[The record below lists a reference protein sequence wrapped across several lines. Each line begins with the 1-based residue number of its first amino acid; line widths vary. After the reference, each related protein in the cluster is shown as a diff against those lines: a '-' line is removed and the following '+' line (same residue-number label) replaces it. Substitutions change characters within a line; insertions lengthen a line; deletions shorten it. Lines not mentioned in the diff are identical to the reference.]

1 VESFADLPDALVRDL
16 LAKALPVA
24 NAVSA
29 RIASFRE
36 STPTLRANA
45 VQQGL
50 VCQKADLD
58 VPREPSVVGIDG
70 SYQLHHLTAVDLCAA
85 AAVAVEG
92 TSKEAKRFWPEPYHE
107 MWVDSVPHEVD
118 TVGVLRGMMI
128 SMELDL
134 ARVAPHDLVLLDGSF
149 SSLVIYLNQGL
160 QNLASCGA
168 LLCQEF
174 LRRWRQGLLNHLLSL
189 LRSDR
194 TVAIPKFTSRNE
206 LLSLIGTGVAFEAD
220 GKTLATFILNP
231 GEYTRPLPIL
241 GPTESY
247 HLLRSTEVGGESFQL
262 ADDSAIASLNSALRE
277 LRVVYYRPYGW
288 LPAMRLELPGSIA
301 GSPTKL
307 SRALDGVLRQFF
319 SPAVTEPYPL
329 FLADRMVKSLGA
341 GVAVIEQC
349 VAQQVASDAT
359 DIETTM
365 LCLQNYRT
373 QGGRGGT

>member
-1 VESFADLPDALVRDL
+1 MEPFADLPDALVRDL
-16 LAKALPVA
+16 LAKATPVA
-24 NAVSA
+24 NAVSS

-36 STPTLRANA
+36 SRPTLRANA
-45 VQQGL
+45 IQQKI
-50 VCQKADLD
+50 VCAKSDLD

-92 TSKEAKRFWPEPYHE
+92 TSKEATRFWPEPYHA
-107 MWVDSVPHEVD
+107 MWVDSVPHELD

-134 ARVAPHDLVLLDGSF
+134 ARSAPHDLVLLDGSF

-168 LLCQEF
+168 QLRQEF
-174 LRRWRQGLLNHLLSL
+174 LRRWRAGLMDHLLSL

-206 LLSLIGTGVAFEAD
+206 LLALIGNGIPFEAD

-231 GEYTRPLPIL
+231 GEYTHPLPIL
-241 GPTESY
+241 GPDESY
-247 HLLRSTEVGGESFQL
+247 HLLQKAEIGGESVRLLDLQDVE
-262 ADDSAIASLNSALRE
+262 ALNAALRD

-288 LPAMRLELPGSIA
+288 LPALRLELPGSIA
-301 GSPTKL
+301 SSLTKL

-329 FLADRMVKSLGA
+329 FLADRMVKSLGS
-341 GVAVIEQC
+341 GVAVIEQA
-349 VAQQVASDAT
+349 VAQQVAADAT

>member
-1 VESFADLPDALVRDL
+1 
-16 LAKALPVA
+16 
-24 NAVSA
+24 
-29 RIASFRE
+29 
-36 STPTLRANA
+36 
-45 VQQGL
+45 
-50 VCQKADLD
+50 
-58 VPREPSVVGIDG
+58 
-70 SYQLHHLTAVDLCAA
+70 
-85 AAVAVEG
+85 
-92 TSKEAKRFWPEPYHE
+92 
-107 MWVDSVPHEVD
+107 
-118 TVGVLRGMMI
+118 MMI
-128 SMELDL
+128 SMELNL
-134 ARVAPHDLVLLDGSF
+134 ARLAPHDVVLLDGSF

-174 LRRWRQGLLNHLLSL
+174 LRRWRQGLTNHLLSL

-194 TVAIPKFTSRNE
+194 TIAIPKFTSRNE
-206 LLSLIGTGVAFEAD
+206 LLSLIGTGLAFEAD
-220 GKTLATFILNP
+220 GKTMATFMLKA

-241 GPTESY
+241 ATNETY
-247 HLLRSTEVGGESFQL
+247 HLLQSTEINGESLQL
-262 ADDSAIASLNSALRE
+262 VDASTIETLNSALRE

-301 GSPTKL
+301 ASPTKL

-329 FLADRMVKSLGA
+329 FLADRMVKSLGS
-341 GVAVIEQC
+341 GVAVIEQA
-349 VAQQVASDAT
+349 VAQQVAADAT

>member
-1 VESFADLPDALVRDL
+1 
-16 LAKALPVA
+16 
-24 NAVSA
+24 
-29 RIASFRE
+29 
-36 STPTLRANA
+36 
-45 VQQGL
+45 
-50 VCQKADLD
+50 
-58 VPREPSVVGIDG
+58 
-70 SYQLHHLTAVDLCAA
+70 
-85 AAVAVEG
+85 VEG

-128 SMELDL
+128 SMELNL
-134 ARVAPHDLVLLDGSF
+134 ARLAPHDVVLLDGSF

-174 LRRWRQGLLNHLLSL
+174 LRRWRQGLMNHLLSL

-194 TVAIPKFTSRNE
+194 TIAIPKFTSRNE
-206 LLSLIGTGVAFEAD
+206 LLSLIGTGLAFEAD
-220 GKTLATFILNP
+220 GKTMATFMLNP

-241 GPTESY
+241 GPNEIY
-247 HLLRSTEVGGESFQL
+247 HLLQSTEINGESLQL
-262 ADDSAIASLNSALRE
+262 VDALTIETLNSALRE

-301 GSPTKL
+301 ASPTKL

-329 FLADRMVKSLGA
+329 FLADRMVKSLGS
-341 GVAVIEQC
+341 GVAVIEQA
-349 VAQQVASDAT
+349 VAQQVAADAT